1 MQPLE
6 YSGLENY
13 SAKMI
18 ASPHE
23 ILVWAAEQDPVDERT
38 QKIRAYLSSVNA
50 IDHLIRMAL
59 KEGLAGSLYK
69 CLLKTGLLD
78 TLCPEDK
85 QKLYHNYYLTIRRN
99 LKFIYALKEILGHL
113 NQNDI
118 QVVLMQ
124 GISLIQEEYPDIGL
138 RPMSDMDLWVL
149 PYNRSNLIE
158 CLMDLG
164 YKRNSIYPNTFVR
177 GEIMLDIHTHVLWA
191 DRIQSRSMLLHKSQ
205 EEIFNNSRKIHID
218 QTVALRLNPQD
229 QFLYLSMHALKHN
242 LERLIW
248 LVDIKILVSKWTP
261 ADWKA
266 LIARAEELGL
276 QVQAFYMLFVL
287 RKIFDMEFPFE
298 IQSNLAGWQPNFFER
313 WALSRR
319 IKGSPSPA
327 WSRLLLL
334 AAGKDFRRKVAFVKE
349 TLFPRPEILR
359 QVFPD
364 ASDSCDR
371 RLYWKRVLQIL
382 SSFKLN

>member
-1 MQPLE
+1 MQPLK
-6 YSGLENY
+6 YSGSENY
-13 SAKMI
+13 STKMI
-18 ASPHE
+18 AKPHE
-23 ILVWAAEQDPVDERT
+23 ILVWAAEQDPDDERV
-38 QKIRAYLSSVNA
+38 QKIRCYLSNVNSL
-50 IDHLIRMAL
+50 DHLTRTAL

-78 TLCPEDK
+78 TLCPEER

-99 LKFIYALKEILGHL
+99 LKFMHALKEILGQL
-113 NQNDI
+113 KQNDI

-149 PYNRSNLIE
+149 PCNRSNLIE

-164 YKRNSIYPNTFVR
+164 YKGNSIYPNTFVR

-205 EEIFNNSRKIHID
+205 EEIFNNTRPIQIG
-218 QTVALRLNPQD
+218 QTAALRLNPQD

-248 LVDIKILVSKWTP
+248 LVDIKSLVAKWTP

-266 LIARAEELGL
+266 LIVRAEELGL
-276 QVQAFYMLFVL
+276 QAQFFYMFFVL
-287 RKIFDMEFPFE
+287 RKIFDMEFPSE
-298 IQSNLAGWQPNFFER
+298 IQSNLAGWQPNLLEQ

-319 IKGSPSPA
+319 IKGRSIPA
-327 WSRLLLL
+327 WSRLALL
-334 AAGKDFRRKVAFVKE
+334 AAGKGLRRKAAFVIE

-371 RLYWKRVLQIL
+371 KLYWKRFLQIL

>member
-1 MQPLE
+1 
-6 YSGLENY
+6 
-13 SAKMI
+13 MI
-18 ASPHE
+18 AKPHE
-23 ILVWAAEQDPVDERT
+23 ILVWAAEQDPDGDRV
-38 QKIRAYLSSVNA
+38 QKISSYLSNVNS
-50 IDHLIRMAL
+50 IDHLIHKAL

-78 TLCPEDK
+78 TLRPEEK

-99 LKFIYALKEILGHL
+99 LKFMHALKEILGQL
-113 NQNDI
+113 KQTDV

-124 GISLIQEEYPDIGL
+124 GISLIQEEYSDIGL

-149 PYNRSNLIE
+149 PRNRSNLIK

-164 YKRNSIYPNTFVR
+164 YKGNSIYPNTFVR

-191 DRIQSRSMLLHKSQ
+191 DRIQSRMMLLHKSQ
-205 EEIFNNSRKIHID
+205 EEIFNNTRQIHID
-218 QTVALRLNPQD
+218 QTAALRLNPRD
-229 QFLYLSMHALKHN
+229 QFLYLSLHALKHN

-248 LVDIKILVSKWTP
+248 LVDLKILVTKWTP
-261 ADWKA
+261 ADWNA
-266 LIARAEELGL
+266 LIVRAEELGL
-276 QVQAFYMLFVL
+276 KTQFFYVLFVL
-287 RKIFDMEFPFE
+287 RKIFDMEFPSE

-313 WALSRR
+313 WTLSRR

-327 WSRLLLL
+327 WSQLLLL
-334 AAGKDFRRKVAFVKE
+334 AAGKDLRRKAAFVKE

-364 ASDSCDR
+364 ASDSCDEK
-371 RLYWKRVLQIL
+371 LYWKRVLQIL